1 MPEMPEMSA
10 SPGGWTPEEDSEE
23 IVRKAHKKVKR
34 RHLVLLILL
43 LILIGGAAGGVY
55 WYNRYF
61 QFENQTVGWERVLD
75 RGDGSFTGYKK
86 FGNGFL
92 KYTKDGASNIGSDG
106 KDIWIQSY
114 EMKSPI
120 AAVNDGY
127 AAIAGP
133 AGQFHLYLRP
143 ERLPWHCDY
152 GASHREDHH
161 FRQGRGGGDPGGP
174 DGQLHLFLPQG
185 WNGDADLHEGCVKR

>member
-1 MPEMPEMSA
+1 MNDMDSMSRESKKDQLRKRVISGENGRNTRNA
-10 SPGGWTPEEDSEE
+10 GNIRNAGNAGFSSVWTPEEDSEE

-86 FGNGFL
+86 L
-92 KYTKDGASNIGSDG
+92 
-106 KDIWIQSY
+106 
-114 EMKSPI
+114 
-120 AAVNDGY
+120 
-127 AAIAGP
+127 
-133 AGQFHLYLRP
+133 
-143 ERLPWHCDY
+143 
-152 GASHREDHH
+152 
-161 FRQGRGGGDPGGP
+161 
-174 DGQLHLFLPQG
+174 
-185 WNGDADLHEGCVKR
+185 